1 MGTKKLSLSERQQKV
16 VDTLK
21 KYPKDMI
28 MFNGCM
34 TGGHGVKFDLRTV
47 ESLKRKGVIVN
58 GKLNEEVN
66 GK

>member
-28 MFNGCM
+28 MHNGCM
-34 TGGHGVKFDLRTV
+34 TGGHGVQFDLRTV
-47 ESLKRKGVIVN
+47 EALKRKGVIVN
-58 GKLNEEVN
+58 GKLTE
-66 GK
+66 GIK